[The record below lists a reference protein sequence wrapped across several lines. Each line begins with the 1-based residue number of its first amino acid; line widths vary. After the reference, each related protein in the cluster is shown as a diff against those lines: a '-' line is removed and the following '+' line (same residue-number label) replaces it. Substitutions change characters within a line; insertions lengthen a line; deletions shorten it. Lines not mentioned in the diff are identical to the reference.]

1 MRRLTRA
8 AEVASELLGDI
19 QHFPSGPHLN
29 ESHITSPAVPLRFHE
44 GTLDAPLLRL
54 EQEAQDTQQRMRLG
68 GLFYVLGWMFIVF
81 AGGPTGQSSWLV
93 GLTLFVLAIFRFLH
107 PVPPEADTTTLRRW
121 LRRTWLLMLA
131 SCLIWGLA
139 SAWILA
145 DPAFDAART
154 VVLFGC
160 VALGTASAHSFS
172 MRRGFG
178 VTTLLLLVV
187 PPIAVIALLRHET
200 TLAWALLVFL
210 AYLGLALERTH
221 REWLH
226 RLQLDLDLRRQRDQ
240 FARLSRRDGLTGLA
254 NRMHFDHALR
264 EAVADAHKRGT
275 PLALLMCDVD
285 HFKLVN
291 DQFGHAEGDAC
302 LIAFSQRLQ
311 REFAAPDTLVA
322 RVGGEEFAVLL
333 RQVTLAEASERA
345 ERFRLAVESQPM
357 QTHTRQLS
365 ITISIGVAAL
375 TESSA
380 GDFER
385 LYQAADMALYRAKS
399 DGRNRV
405 CVGGDDRRLIPR
417 KEKGDGGN

>member
-1 MRRLTRA
+1 M
-8 AEVASELLGDI
+8 
-19 QHFPSGPHLN
+19 N
-29 ESHITSPAVPLRFHE
+29 EPYITTPAVPLRFHE
-44 GTLDAPLLRL
+44 GTPDSTLLRL
-54 EQEAQDTQQRMRLG
+54 QQEAQDTQQRMRLG
-68 GLFYVLGWMFIVF
+68 GMFYVLGWIFVVL
-81 AGGPTGQSSWLV
+81 AGGPSDQSSLLV
-93 GLTLFVLAIFRFLH
+93 GLTLFVLALIRFVQ
-107 PVPPEADTTTLRRW
+107 PVPPDADAPTLRRW
-121 LRRTWLLMLA
+121 LRWPWLLMLS
-131 SCLIWGLA
+131 SCIVWGLA
-139 SAWILA
+139 TAWCLA

-160 VALGTASAHSFS
+160 VAFGTAAAHSFS
-172 MRRGFG
+172 MRRIFG
-178 VTTLLLLVV
+178 IATVLLLVAPSV
-187 PPIAVIALLRHET
+187 AVLGLVRGET
-200 TLAWALLVFL
+200 TVAWALLVYL

-264 EAVADAHKRGT
+264 EAVMEAHTRGT
-275 PLALLMCDVD
+275 PLSLLMCDVD

-291 DQFGHAEGDAC
+291 DQFGHAEGDGC

-311 REFAAPDTLVA
+311 REFSAPNTVVA

-333 RQVTLAEASERA
+333 RDMPLAEASQRA
-345 ERFRLAVESQPM
+345 ERFRLAVETEPM
-357 QTHTRQLS
+357 KTHARQLW

-380 GDFER
+380 GDIER

-405 CVGGDDRRLIPR
+405 CVGGDDRRLVPR
-417 KEKGDGGN
+417 PDPLPKGEGVNAVQ